1 MDLGKPVSS
10 TLPFWL
16 CLIGGFLLLFGLARL
31 ETCLIDIAAALAAAS
46 EAAVAFAVG
55 ITNLLVTGGIVTFEG
70 IKLSDAGRGAKVR

>member
-1 MDLGKPVSS
+1 M
-10 TLPFWL
+10 
-16 CLIGGFLLLFGLARL
+16 
-31 ETCLIDIAAALAAAS
+31 IDIAAALAAAS